1 MKKGKV
7 LGKSQLVLAVMIV
20 ALGAAVWFNMKYAPN
35 TDNDSTKYLGQAEY
49 VDANSS
55 GDTLETGANTNDYFT
70 KARNERNQNR
80 AEIKEELEET
90 IKSAGNDTVAV
101 KAAVEKAAS
110 IAARQTAEDN
120 IETLLKAKGFEKTLA
135 IIGDNDINIVVSA
148 ESLTAAQTLQIQDVA
163 LAQSGYSVDKI
174 KILTVK

>member
-55 GDTLETGANTNDYFT
+55 GDTLETGANADDYFT

-80 AEIKEELEET
+80 ASIKEELEET
-90 IKSAGNDTVAV
+90 IKGAENDATV

-120 IETLLKAKGFEKTLA
+120 IETLLKAKGFEKALA
-135 IIGDNDINIVVSA
+135 IIGDNDINVVVRA
-148 ESLTAAQTLQIQDVA
+148 NSLTAAQTLQIQDVA
-163 LAQSGYSVDKI
+163 GAQSGYSVDKI